1 MSATSPELIVIIGEE
16 IGPNNL
22 ERLRRDFPT
31 VVFHWCMDDA
41 QWLDAAPEAQVI
53 FSKRFP
59 SAALEKTAALRWVQA
74 GTAGVDRW
82 LQAGLPERGVQLT
95 NAWGAHGDPISE
107 QLLSHMLAFAT
118 GLHTLIRA
126 QIGPPT
132 ERRQAKSQATQA
144 KFELNGQTLCVIGL
158 GDIGG
163 TLARKA
169 SALGMHVIGVRRSSR
184 PAPGVAKLYPIPQI
198 TEALAQA
205 DHVALCLPL
214 TTETRHFIGAAE
226 LHAMSPTAYI
236 YNVGRGASIDPDALL
251 HALQCGEIAGAGLDV
266 TDPEPLPADSPLWT
280 MPNVILSQHTSG
292 MSPHNADRITEIFA
306 ANLTRYLAGE
316 PLQQQIDPE
325 RGY

>member
-1 MSATSPELIVIIGEE
+1 MSASNPELIVIIGED
-16 IGPNNL
+16 IGPDNL
-22 ERLRRDFPT
+22 ARLCRDFPA
-31 VVFHWCMDDA
+31 VDFRWCMDDA
-41 QWLDAAPEAQVI
+41 QWLAAAPEAQVI
-53 FSKRFP
+53 FSKRFLP
-59 SAALEKTAALRWVQA
+59 AALENAAALCWVQA

-82 LQAGLPERGVQLT
+82 LHAGLPERGVQLT
-95 NAWGAHGDPISE
+95 NSWGAHGDPISE

-126 QIGPPT
+126 QVGPHS
-132 ERRQAKSQATQA
+132 ERRQAKTQATQN

-163 TLARKA
+163 TLAQKA

-184 PAPGVAKLYPIPQI
+184 PAAGVAKLYPMEQL
-198 TEALAQA
+198 TEALTQA

-214 TTETRHFIGAAE
+214 TGETRHFIGSAE
-226 LHAMSPTAYI
+226 LQAMSPTAYI
-236 YNVGRGASIDPDALL
+236 YNVGRGASIDPDALI
-251 HALQCGEIAGAGLDV
+251 HALQTGEIAGAGLDV
-266 TDPEPLPADSPLWT
+266 TDPEPLPDDSPLWT

-316 PLQQQIDPE
+316 PLQNQIDPE